1 MTHCPRIR
9 SSRSAWGSSR
19 TGLST
24 LLGAVA
30 TLNLVPVASLLVYS
44 LTDLEGLLSPLGN
57 EGLEQLG
64 NTALLLVL
72 VGTGVALLGTV
83 IGWLTASCRF
93 RGSRLLGAAQLLPL
107 ATPAYLQAA
116 MLTDLGSRQGLRLHG
131 VGWAAAVLILT
142 TLPYGVLLSSD
153 SFRQSGQRLIESSRS
168 LGKGPWASFR
178 RVALPMAL
186 PAVAG
191 GVALA
196 GMEVVN
202 EFGAVELLG
211 VPTLSTGLLER
222 WQGEGDPRGAV
233 SLALLT
239 LAVVTLLVLAER
251 WQRRR
256 GRRWDLGGPGDH
268 QPAWSLLGP
277 RAWLACTVCS
287 LPPLLGVGLPLGWL
301 LSSMNRWRGEN
312 LAELIALG
320 ARSLALGL
328 VAALLATAMA
338 LLLAVG
344 RRWALPAPLRSLT
357 ILAGLGYAVPGGVLA
372 LALLLLLGPLGLP
385 PLLLLLYGYGV
396 RFLAVSLGG
405 LDATLER
412 LPPSLEEAASSL
424 GHPWPTV
431 LRRVHLPLLS
441 SPLLLGAL
449 LVFVDTVKELPLTF
463 ALRPFDFDT
472 LAVRVYQYASDERL
486 GAALAPALLIMVL
499 GLAAALL
506 QILLPGGRAGIAVQH
521 ANGCHSGLLAPDSD
535 ATEPSGAGAGPE

>member
-1 MTHCPRIR
+1 MSP
-9 SSRSAWGSSR
+9 WGSSR
-19 TGLST
+19 PGLNA
-24 LLGAVA
+24 LLGAVV
-30 TLNLVPVASLLVYS
+30 TLNLLPVAGLLGYS
-44 LTDLEGLLSPLGN
+44 LTGPDVLLSPLGR
-57 EGLEQLG
+57 EGWQQLG

-72 VGTGVALLGTV
+72 VGTGVALLGTA
-83 IGWLTASCRF
+83 IGWLTAGCHF
-93 RGSRLLGAAQLLPL
+93 RGCRMLGAVQLLPL

-116 MLTDLGSRQGLRLHG
+116 VLTDLGSRHGLRLHG
-131 VGWAAAVLILT
+131 VSWAAAVLILT
-142 TLPYGVLLSSD
+142 TLPYGVLLSRD
-153 SFRQSGQRLIESSRS
+153 SFRQSGRRLLESSRS
-168 LGKGPWASFR
+168 LGQGPWASFR

-211 VPTLSTGLLER
+211 VPTLSTGLLQR

-233 SLALLT
+233 SMALLT
-239 LAVVTLLVLAER
+239 LAVVTLLVVAER

-256 GRRWDLGGPGDH
+256 SRRWDVGGPGDH
-268 QPAWSLLGP
+268 QPAWHLQGP

-301 LSSMNRWRGEN
+301 ISSWDRWQGEN
-312 LAELIALG
+312 LAELLALG
-320 ARSLALGL
+320 GRSLALGL
-328 VAALLATAMA
+328 LAALLATAMA

-344 RRWALPAPLRSLT
+344 RRWSLPAPLRSLAK
-357 ILAGLGYAVPGGVLA
+357 LAGLGYAVPGGVLA
-372 LALLLLLGPLGLP
+372 LAMLLLLGPLGLP
-385 PLLLLLYGYGV
+385 PLLLLLYGYGD

-412 LPPSLEEAASSL
+412 LPPSLEEAATSL
-424 GHPWPTV
+424 GQSWPTV
-431 LRRVHLPLLS
+431 LRRVHLPLLI
-441 SPLLLGAL
+441 SPLGLGAV

-486 GAALAPALLIMVL
+486 GAALAPALLIMAL

-506 QILLPGGRAGIAVQH
+506 QILRPGERAGVVPQ
-521 ANGCHSGLLAPDSD
+521 D
-535 ATEPSGAGAGPE
+535 GA